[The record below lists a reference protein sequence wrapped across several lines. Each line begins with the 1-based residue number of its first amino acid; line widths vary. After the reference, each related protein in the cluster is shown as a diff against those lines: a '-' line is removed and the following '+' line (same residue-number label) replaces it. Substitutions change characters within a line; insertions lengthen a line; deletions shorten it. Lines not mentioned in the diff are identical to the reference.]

1 MLFFFINLKSYGI
14 FGQIYDLI
22 LFFSVIDDFE
32 WFWTGS
38 LHEISQDFILD
49 PVLFLLYINDLSDDA
64 ICNIA
69 IYAVDT
75 TLYSKCD

>member
-1 MLFFFINLKSYGI
+1 MTSSD
-14 FGQIYDLI
+14 FGREA
-22 LFFSVIDDFE
+22 F
-32 WFWTGS
+32 TK
-38 LHEISQDFILD
+38 ISQDFVLD